1 MSPSRPSPALPLR
14 VGYLPGLSEQ
24 AVSWESVPLG
34 VSAQTVTVHVP
45 RLQSAQWEALAARVR
60 QAAREHL
67 KRMPVS
73 SLIEVI
79 DRAVQRWLDPSYPLR
94 QLADQTLPIVTGW
107 DPDMIRQGLNATFKT
122 YRAAQLH
129 RFVAEDFD
137 NPKLLDEFQ
146 PRPKGGFARAL
157 GPDLVVHV
165 WAGNVPG
172 LPLWSLIS
180 GLLVKA
186 GSVGKVAR
194 AEPLMAGWFAQTLAE
209 VEPRLKDCMAVVWW
223 PGGEAFVEQ
232 QVFGLA
238 DHVLAYGG
246 DATLAD
252 LRTRV
257 PVGTP
262 LQLHGHKLS
271 LGVVSR
277 QALGVRE
284 AQVSARQAA
293 LDVVRY
299 EQMGCYS
306 PQAFYVER
314 GGQVSPRDWCDLLAV
329 ELSALQRRFP
339 RPKPALSE
347 AMNVSTWI
355 QARAW
360 SDARQ
365 DYTVLGDELDD
376 WRVLFTEQARELAP
390 SALMRSV
397 EVMAVDALDDVPALI
412 ESRHDW
418 LQTVG
423 IATTPERL
431 LPLASMLGQVG
442 VTRVC
447 ALGSMTSPEA
457 GWHHDGR
464 FSLLDLVRMVEV
476 EQSAHAMSESFAP
489 YRD

>member
-1 MSPSRPSPALPLR
+1 MSERLSSSPLPLR
-14 VGYLPGLSEQ
+14 AGYLPGLAEQ
-24 AVSWESVPLG
+24 EVTWERVSLGIAPHTVSVD
-34 VSAQTVTVHVP
+34 VP
-45 RLQSAQWEALAARVR
+45 RLQPVQWDELSARVR

-73 SLIEVI
+73 SIIEAV
-79 DRAVQRWLDPSYPLR
+79 DRAVQRWLDPDYSLR
-94 QLADQTLPIVTGW
+94 QLADRTLPIVTGW
-107 DPDMIRQGLNATFKT
+107 DPEMIRQGLNATFKT
-122 YRAAQLH
+122 YRATQLH

-157 GPDLVVHV
+157 SPDLLVHV

-186 GSVGKVAR
+186 GSLGKVAR
-194 AEPLMAGWFAQTLAE
+194 AEPLMAGWFAQTLVE
-209 VEPRLKDCMAVVWW
+209 VEPRLKDCLAVVWW
-223 PGGEAFVEQ
+223 PGGDSTVER

-246 DATLAD
+246 DTTLAD

-271 LGVVSR
+271 LGLVS
-277 QALGVRE
+277 QEALGVRE
-284 AQVSARQAA
+284 AQVCARQAA

-314 GGQVSPRDWCDLLAV
+314 GGRVSPRDWCDLLAT
-329 ELSALQRRFP
+329 ELSALQRRYP
-339 RPKPALSE
+339 RPTPELSD
-347 AMNVSTWI
+347 AMNVANWVQS
-355 QARAW
+355 RAW
-360 SDARQ
+360 SRDAHE
-365 DYTVLGDELDD
+365 YTVLGDEHDD
-376 WRVLFTEQARELAP
+376 WRVLFTEHAHALSP
-390 SALMRSV
+390 SALLRSV
-397 EVMAVDALDDVPALI
+397 EVMAIDSLDTVPDLL
-412 ESRHDW
+412 EPGRHW

-423 IATTPERL
+423 LATTPERL
-431 LPLASMLGQVG
+431 LPLASTLGQVG

-447 ALGSMTSPEA
+447 ALGSMTAPEA

-476 EQSAHAMSESFAP
+476 EQSAHASSESFAP

>member
-1 MSPSRPSPALPLR
+1 MNGVPLR
-14 VGYLPGLSEQ
+14 AGYLPGIPEQ
-24 AVSWESVPLG
+24 DVIWEDLTLGRAGEAVLV
-34 VSAQTVTVHVP
+34 QVP
-45 RLQSAQWEALAARVR
+45 RLQPHQWTALAAHVR
-60 QAAREHL
+60 QAARVHL
-67 KRMPVS
+67 KRLPVS
-73 SLIEVI
+73 TLVAAI
-79 DRAVQRWLDPSYPLR
+79 DRAVLRWLDPADPMR
-94 QLADQTLPIVTGW
+94 QLAQRILPRVTGW
-107 DPDMIRQGLNATFKT
+107 DAEMIRLGLNATFKT

-129 RFVAEDFD
+129 RFLAEDFD
-137 NPKLLDEFQ
+137 NPKWLDEFQ
-146 PRPKGGFARAL
+146 PRSKGGFAQAL
-157 GPDLVVHV
+157 GPDLLVHV

-186 GSVGKVAR
+186 GSLGKVAR

-223 PGGEAFVEQ
+223 PGGDAAVEQ

-246 DATLAD
+246 DDTLAD

-271 LGVVSR
+271 LGLVSS

-284 AQVSARQAA
+284 AQLCARQAA
-293 LDVVRY
+293 LDVVRH

-306 PQAFYVER
+306 PQAFLVER
-314 GGQVSPRDWCDLLAV
+314 GGKVSPLDWSQLLAA
-329 ELSALQRRFP
+329 ELSALQRRYP
-339 RPKPALSE
+339 RPHPDLSESMALSSW
-347 AMNVSTWI
+347 V

-360 SDARQ
+360 ADATREVV
-365 DYTVLGDELDD
+365 VLGNEQDE
-376 WRVLFTEQARELAP
+376 WRVLHAEQARVISP
-390 SALMRSV
+390 SALLRSV
-397 EVMAVDALDDVPALI
+397 EVMAVDSLDEVPTLI
-412 ESRHDW
+412 EPRRGW

-423 IATTPERL
+423 VATTPERL
-431 LPLASMLGQVG
+431 LQLAARLGLAG

-464 FSLLDLVRMVEV
+464 FSLLDLVRIVEV
-476 EQSAHAMSESFAP
+476 EQSAHNLSESFAS